1 MAICKEET
9 NEENRI
15 INWGHF
21 SIKKEL
27 PNYPFRQYCKYE
39 HKFLIWKKPY
49 LSMITQARKSGHS
62 SKYET
67 LKNVIQIIS
76 K

>member
-1 MAICKEET
+1 MLLLNCRLLEFLSFEFYLDCCISPLPLEIVEICKET

-27 PNYPFRQYCKYE
+27 PNYPLR
-39 HKFLIWKKPY
+39 
-49 LSMITQARKSGHS
+49 
-62 SKYET
+62 
-67 LKNVIQIIS
+67 
-76 K
+76 